1 MRTAI
6 GLLKE
11 TRAVMISA
19 IEEMET
25 AKAKLSEMEVTAR
38 DILMDLDAEI
48 REAEKDP
55 AMGMPI
61 EFDFVAN
68 PDD

>member
-1 MRTAI
+1 MRTTI
-6 GLLKE
+6 GILKE
-11 TRAVMISA
+11 TRAMVISA
-19 IEEMET
+19 IDEMEKV
-25 AKAKLSEMEVTAR
+25 KANLSEIEGTAR
-38 DILMDLDAEI
+38 QMLMELDAEI
-48 REAEKDP
+48 RDAEKDP

>member
-11 TRAVMISA
+11 TRAKMLSA
-19 IEEMET
+19 IEEMEN
-25 AKAKLSEMEVTAR
+25 AKARISEIEAEAR
-38 DILMDLDAEI
+38 DILTELDAEI
-48 REAEKDP
+48 REAEKNP

-61 EFDFVAN
+61 EFDFVGN

>member
-1 MRTAI
+1 M
-6 GLLKE
+6 L
-11 TRAVMISA
+11 
-19 IEEMET
+19 ME
-25 AKAKLSEMEVTAR
+25 
-38 DILMDLDAEI
+38 LDAEI
-48 REAEKDP
+48 RDAEKDP